1 VLLGAAVVVAC
12 VDTPFLQAIG
22 LALSSTPVTK
32 YTIPGSQRT
41 AFQDHL
47 LVYNFSASSSKKFLT
62 GTFNIPPV
70 MVCSVQNWAS
80 PHGQLAYA
88 GVNLIGRHLEP
99 REFGSAGS
107 GEV

>member
-1 VLLGAAVVVAC
+1 
-12 VDTPFLQAIG
+12 
-22 LALSSTPVTK
+22 
-32 YTIPGSQRT
+32 
-41 AFQDHL
+41 
-47 LVYNFSASSSKKFLT
+47 
-62 GTFNIPPV
+62 